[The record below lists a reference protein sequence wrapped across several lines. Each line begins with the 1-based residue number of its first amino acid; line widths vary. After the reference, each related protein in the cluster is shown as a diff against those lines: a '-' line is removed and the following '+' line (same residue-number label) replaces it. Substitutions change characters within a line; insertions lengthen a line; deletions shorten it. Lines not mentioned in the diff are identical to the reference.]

1 MPSDHPLEWK
11 RKTVKKMSS
20 DIRSMD
26 EVRNGF
32 SMPLFQHPRDE
43 VKLSEEYT
51 AGSYLEERLN
61 EIGHNS

>member
-1 MPSDHPLEWK
+1 
-11 RKTVKKMSS
+11 MSS

-32 SMPLFQHPRDE
+32 SMPLFQRPRDE

-61 EIGHNS
+61 EIGLKF

>member
-1 MPSDHPLEWK
+1 
-11 RKTVKKMSS
+11 MSS

-61 EIGHNS
+61 EIGLNS